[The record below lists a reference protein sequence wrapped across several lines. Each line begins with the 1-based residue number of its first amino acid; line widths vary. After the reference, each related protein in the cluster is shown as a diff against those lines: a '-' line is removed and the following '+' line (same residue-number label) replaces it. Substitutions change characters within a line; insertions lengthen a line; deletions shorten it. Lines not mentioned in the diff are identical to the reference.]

1 MKRIFVSLSFILLV
15 GSTAVFAGD
24 KTDVNAKI
32 KESFK
37 KEFAGV
43 ESVNWD
49 EVGNYQR
56 AAFLF
61 HDRPVVAFFDE
72 DGELLGSAR
81 NVVYDQLPLAI
92 IKSFDKRF
100 AGAKFLEMY
109 EISNGE
115 GTSYGIT
122 FERQSKRYHV
132 KVNPNG
138 NFLSGVKVK

>member
-61 HDRPVVAFFDE
+61 HDRPEVAFFDE

-109 EISNGE
+109 EISNSE

-122 FERQSKRYHV
+122 FETQNKCYHV
-132 KVNPNG
+132 KVNING
-138 NFLSGVKVK
+138 NFLSSVKIK